1 MNLGNQYGEYA
12 IESGQTMRCKRPS
25 KATASAASR
34 LQSSTPQC
42 NGATARVEKARSSSC
57 FWLHCNMD
65 RVGPVHLGHSSDD
78 AALRIKIA
86 SPGAMLFG
94 NVSCAKQVSA
104 EALGYYSDVRAAAV
118 ESYGGSIRPRHR
130 FHAQALLLIEQH
142 LQSARRG
149 GALRDSWQ
157 PSCFST
163 VTISPSRFF

>member
-104 EALGYYSDVRAAAV
+104 EALGYYSDVKRRRGRELWRDLFDLATDSTPKRCCSSSSTCSRLAAA
-118 ESYGGSIRPRHR
+118 ER
-130 FHAQALLLIEQH
+130 
-142 LQSARRG
+142 
-149 GALRDSWQ
+149 
-157 PSCFST
+157 
-163 VTISPSRFF
+163 